1 MPWTSSFLLLPH
13 ERMRWSHSILSQTD
27 FDFVHEVLLVFHN
40 ALVYN
45 DDQSVIA
52 EEART
57 LLEIFTRQAN
67 SFLPRQVRL
76 HRRNIRSVSIPRQ
89 CLWVRVRVR
98 VRFWT
103 LGSVPGSVLNLGFGS
118 LGSVPGSVLNLGFG
132 SEPWVRLNLGFGSG
146 FGSEPCVR
154 FRVRFWTLS
163 SVPGSVSELGFGS
176 EVSRELGNKTD
187 SQSPKETSLVTYK
200 CNLGSK

>member
-13 ERMRWSHSILSQTD
+13 ERMLWSHSILSQTD

-103 LGSVPGSVLNLGFGS
+103 LGSVPGSVLNL
-118 LGSVPGSVLNLGFG
+118 
-132 SEPWVRLNLGFGSG
+132 EFGSG
-146 FGSEPCVR
+146 FGFWTWVR
-154 FRVRFWTLS
+154 FRSFQRARKQNRS
-163 SVPGSVSELGFGS
+163 SV
-176 EVSRELGNKTD
+176 
-187 SQSPKETSLVTYK
+187 SQGDKFSYI
-200 CNLGSK
+200 